1 MPPDVILGI
10 DFGTSYTSGGI
21 LVGDRVELIQD
32 NGDVVI
38 PSVVYVPERGQLE
51 VGRRAQMRLLND
63 PTGVIRSVKRVLGVQ
78 ASSPLVK
85 HFAASATFRVDAV
98 GERLTFKLKSA
109 QYAPEQIAGAI
120 LTRVREIAETRFG
133 GRISKAIITA
143 SAAAPPGY
151 REALVRSARIA
162 HLDLLE
168 IIPEP
173 IAGALAVGL
182 HAEAADRKLLVC
194 DFGGGTF
201 DVSAL
206 VQSGL
211 RFTPVAACGDQ
222 YLGGDDLDHAIA
234 EALAGLIVKRN
245 RYDIHKDAVR
255 WSEMLFRCEMAKR
268 QLTSANEVPF
278 QMKEAY
284 LENGRPHNLDFTLER
299 SWVEAHWQPLF
310 ERAAQSIAEALHRA
324 GWRREE
330 VDQVALIGGSSLV
343 PMFHRTVSSMFPG
356 QPVLLSPRAD
366 VSVALGAVLL
376 TARFG
381 SEPRAV
387 PVLEMPREIS
397 RPSAA
402 VIDSRLSQ
410 PQIGRAR

>member
-1 MPPDVILGI
+1 MPPDAILGI

-38 PSVVYVPERGQLE
+38 PSVVYVPERGPLE
-51 VGRRAQMRLLND
+51 VGRRAQMRLLSD

-120 LTRVREIAETRFG
+120 LTRVRELAETRFG
-133 GRISKAIITA
+133 GRISKAVITA

-151 REALVRSARIA
+151 RDALARSARIA

-168 IIPEP
+168 VIPEP

-182 HAEAADRKLLVC
+182 HAEVADRKLLVC

-211 RFTPVAACGDQ
+211 RFTPVATSGDQ
-222 YLGGDDLDHAIA
+222 YLGGDDLDHEIA
-234 EALAGLIVKRN
+234 EALAGLIVKRT
-245 RYDIHKDAVR
+245 RYDVHKDAVR

-268 QLTSANEVPF
+268 QLTSSNEVPF
-278 QMKEAY
+278 TMKEAY
-284 LENGRPHNLDFTLER
+284 LENGRPHNLDFVLER
-299 SWVEAHWQPLF
+299 SWVEARWQPLF
-310 ERAAQSIAEALHRA
+310 DRAAQSIAEALHRA

-402 VIDSRLSQ
+402 AIDSRLSQ

>member
-38 PSVVYVPERGQLE
+38 PSVVYVPERGPLE

-63 PTGVIRSVKRVLGVQ
+63 PTGVIRSVKRVLGVA

-120 LTRVREIAETRFG
+120 LTRVRELAETRFG
-133 GRISKAIITA
+133 GRISKAVITA

-151 REALVRSARIA
+151 RDALARSARIA

-168 IIPEP
+168 VIPEP

-182 HAEAADRKLLVC
+182 HAEVADRKLLVC
-194 DFGGGTF
+194 DCGGGTF

-211 RFTPVAACGDQ
+211 RFTPVATSGDQ
-222 YLGGDDLDHAIA
+222 YLGGDDLDHEIA
-234 EALAGLIVKRN
+234 EALAGLIVKRT

-255 WSEMLFRCEMAKR
+255 WSEILFRCEMAKR
-268 QLTSANEVPF
+268 QLTSAAEVPVT
-278 QMKEAY
+278 MKEAY
-284 LENGRPHNLDFTLER
+284 VENGRPHNLDFTLER
-299 SWVEAHWQPLF
+299 SWVEARWEPLF
-310 ERAAQSIAEALHRA
+310 ARASQSIADALHRA

-387 PVLEMPREIS
+387 PVLDMPPPSAPASGRPSQANIS
-397 RPSAA
+397 R
-402 VIDSRLSQ
+402 
-410 PQIGRAR
+410 AR

>member
-38 PSVVYVPERGQLE
+38 PSVVYVPERGPLE

-63 PTGVIRSVKRVLGVQ
+63 PTGVIRSVKRVLGVT
-78 ASSPLVK
+78 ANSPLVR
-85 HFAASATFRVDAV
+85 HFTASATFRVDAV
-98 GERLTFKLKSA
+98 GDRLTFKLKSA

-143 SAAAPPGY
+143 SAAAPAGY
-151 REALVRSARIA
+151 RDALARAARIA

-168 IIPEP
+168 VIPEP

-182 HAEAADRKLLVC
+182 HAEVADRKLLVC

-211 RFTPVAACGDQ
+211 RFTPVATSGDQ
-222 YLGGDDLDHAIA
+222 YLGGDDLDYQIA
-234 EALAGLIVKRN
+234 EALAGLMFKRTK
-245 RYDIHKDAVR
+245 YDIHKDAVR
-255 WSEMLFRCEMAKR
+255 WSELLFRCEMAKR
-268 QLTSANEVPF
+268 QLTSATEVPF

-284 LENGRPHNLDFTLER
+284 VEGGRPHNLDFLLER

-310 ERAAQSIAEALHRA
+310 DRAAQAICDALQRA
-324 GWRREE
+324 GWRPEE

-343 PMFHRTVSSMFPG
+343 PMFHRTVQAMFPN

-387 PVLEMPREIS
+387 PVLEMPRQS
-397 RPSAA
+397 MP
-402 VIDSRLSQ
+402 VIDPAAHAAALRQAGRSR
-410 PQIGRAR
+410 

>member
-21 LVGDRVELIQD
+21 LIGDRVELIQD

-38 PSVVYVPERGQLE
+38 PSVVYVPDRGPIE

-63 PTGVIRSVKRVLGVQ
+63 PTGVIRSVKRVLGVA

-85 HFAASATFRVDAV
+85 HFAASSTFRVDAV
-98 GERLTFKLKSA
+98 GDRLTFKLKSA
-109 QYAPEQIAGAI
+109 QYAPEQVAGAI
-120 LTRVREIAETRFG
+120 LTRVRELAETRFG
-133 GRISKAIITA
+133 GRISKAVITA

-151 REALVRSARIA
+151 REALARSARIA

-168 IIPEP
+168 VIPEP

-182 HAEAADRKLLVC
+182 HAEVADRKLLVC

-211 RFTPVAACGDQ
+211 RFTPVATSGDQ
-222 YLGGDDLDHAIA
+222 YLGGDDLDHEIA
-234 EALAGLIVKRN
+234 EALAGLIVKRT

-255 WSEMLFRCEMAKR
+255 WSELLFRCEMAKR
-268 QLTSANEVPF
+268 QLTSAREVPF
-278 QMKEAY
+278 AMKEAY
-284 LENGRPHNLDFTLER
+284 LENGRPHNIDFILER
-299 SWVEAHWQPLF
+299 SWVEERWEPLF
-310 ERAAQSIAEALHRA
+310 ARAAQSIAEALHRA
-324 GWRREE
+324 GWRRTE

-343 PMFHRTVSSMFPG
+343 PMFHRTVQSMFPG

-387 PVLEMPREIS
+387 PVLELPTPVSPVVES
-397 RPSAA
+397 RPSQSH
-402 VIDSRLSQ
+402 IS
-410 PQIGRAR
+410 RAR

>member
-38 PSVVYVPERGQLE
+38 PSVVYVPERGPLE
-51 VGRRAQMRLLND
+51 VGRRAQMRLLSD

-120 LTRVREIAETRFG
+120 LTRVRELAETRFG
-133 GRISKAIITA
+133 GRISKAVITA

-151 REALVRSARIA
+151 RDALARSARIA

-168 IIPEP
+168 VIPEP

-182 HAEAADRKLLVC
+182 HAEVADRKLLVC

-211 RFTPVAACGDQ
+211 RFTPVATSGDQ
-222 YLGGDDLDHAIA
+222 YLGGDDLDHEIA
-234 EALAGLIVKRN
+234 EALAGLIVKRT
-245 RYDIHKDAVR
+245 RYDVHKDAVR

-268 QLTSANEVPF
+268 QLTSSNEVPF
-278 QMKEAY
+278 TMKEAY
-284 LENGRPHNLDFTLER
+284 LENGRPHNLDFVLER
-299 SWVEAHWQPLF
+299 SWVEARWQPLF
-310 ERAAQSIAEALHRA
+310 DRAAQSIAEALHRA

-402 VIDSRLSQ
+402 AIDSRLSQ